1 MSADRMTAV
10 RTTGVRA
17 NAPEPEQRRY
27 RRPRWPAILHNT
39 VLAGLAILVAFPLV
53 WMVSAS
59 FMRSG
64 EANAA
69 PPPLLPQAATLLQ
82 YRELFVRLRLG
93 HYLGN
98 SVLLASAVT
107 LLSLVSNSLA
117 GYAFAKLRFRGRDSL
132 FAGLLSTLALPAQVA
147 MLPLF
152 LLLRSVGLVNTIWG
166 VILPSAASVF
176 GIFLVRQY
184 ARAIPDELLDA
195 ARVDGA
201 SELRVWWSVVL
212 PSCRPIL
219 VTLALFT
226 FLATWNDF
234 LWPLIVF
241 TGEAHYTLPV
251 ALANLSGEHV
261 QDTELMMAGAVLS
274 VLPVLIL
281 FLALQRQYIEGILV
295 GSVKE

>member
-1 MSADRMTAV
+1 MSAPRAWLPRAAV
-10 RTTGVRA
+10 SAT
-17 NAPEPEQRRY
+17 
-27 RRPRWPAILHNT
+27 
-39 VLAGLAILVAFPLV
+39 LAILGLATAFPLF

-59 FMRSG
+59 LMRDG

-69 PPPLLPQAATLLQ
+69 PPPLLPHAASLSQYHALFERLQ
-82 YRELFVRLRLG
+82 LG
-93 HYLGN
+93 KYFLN
-98 SVLLASAVT
+98 SLLLASAVT
-107 LLSLVSNSLA
+107 ALSLFCNGLA
-117 GYAFAKLRFRGRDSL
+117 GYAFAKLRFAGRERLFSSL
-132 FAGLLSTLALPAQVA
+132 LATLAVPGQVA

-152 LLLRSVGLVNTIWG
+152 LLLRSAGLVNTVWG

-184 ARAIPDELLDA
+184 ARSIPDELLDA

-201 SELRVWWSVVL
+201 SELRLWWSVVL
-212 PSCRPIL
+212 PACRPIL

-226 FLATWNDF
+226 FMATWNDF
-234 LWPLIVF
+234 LWPLIVL

-251 ALANLSGEHV
+251 ALANLNGEHT

-281 FLALQRQYIEGILV
+281 FLVLQRQYIEGILA